1 MASFSPQTLMNG
13 QIPSTDFLIIGAGV
27 AGLRAALE
35 LCRHGHVTMV
45 ANPGPQ
51 ENNSFYAQ
59 GGVAVALSEEDDVDL
74 HFTDTIKAGH
84 QLCSRPA
91 TKILVEE
98 GPSRIHELIEWG
110 AKFDTID
117 GKLAFTKEGAHSR
130 HRVLRAGGDATLRTH
145 GGRDPVGARRRAGV

>member
-1 MASFSPQTLMNG
+1 
-13 QIPSTDFLIIGAGV
+13 
-27 AGLRAALE
+27 
-35 LCRHGHVTMV
+35 MV
-45 ANPGPQ
+45 AKGGPQ
-51 ENNSFYAQ
+51 DNNSFYAQ

-98 GPSRIHELIEWG
+98 GPSRIHELIDWG
-110 AKFDTID
+110 AKFDTVD

-130 HRVLRAGGDATLRTH
+130 HRVLRAGGDATGSEMVRALSTKAQGLQESEMAGKSFWSRVTGSRQSVLWSH
-145 GGRDPVGARRRAGV
+145 GAG